1 MGVARPGL
9 WGVGL
14 SPHPPP
20 HLHMCP
26 GFSPHPPGGTTE
38 VSLSWGGC
46 GRAKAQRPVPARL
59 FHRPPPSLSSVNEV
73 GDGAKVIVMIF
84 ISILIL
90 IVAIALPSINKNIS
104 PLLLTRIS
112 SIVFIYA
119 GALSLN
125 ALYIQS
131 IGSGIG
137 IYSGLFQIT
146 TVSQLIDTF
155 IFFIGALILI
165 SWPSITTNEFN
176 KPIQSYRFEEILN
189 INDLNKETKNKLNYA
204 SEYSL
209 IVLFSSLGASLLVSS
224 SDLISMYLSIE
235 LQSFGVYILTTL
247 YRESESAT
255 SAGLKYFLLGGLSSC
270 LILLGSGIIYTYT
283 GLTHFESIYSLVSVS
298 DSSQISQ
305 GLSLGLIIIF
315 IGFLFKVAAAPLH
328 NWSPD
333 VYEDSPTIVTIWL
346 TIMPKISILIF
357 LLELYTHI
365 GLIGNNVSLSIFT
378 DLIGS
383 SHSIETSILNKDFLS
398 RETVIPALKNLLL
411 ISSLLSLIIGTVVGL
426 AQSRIKRLL
435 AYSTISHIGFILL
448 SLSINT
454 EQSIDSFLFYI
465 IQYSITNLNTFLI
478 IIALGYVIHNSMN
491 LNSKLNE
498 IENSKISQLRKEKGL
513 ETDIKEIS
521 ELKGQFYSNP
531 LLSLSLSVCLFSMAG
546 VPPLLGFFS
555 KQFVLYSAIQSGYY
569 FMSIVGILVSVI
581 SASYYL
587 KIIKVLHSE
596 PENLN
601 DNNNSILPASGHGQ
615 SLNNSNSISTISS
628 FHSYLISILTL
639 SILLFILKPSILL
652 NSTQLL
658 SLSLFNF

>member
-1 MGVARPGL
+1 
-9 WGVGL
+9 
-14 SPHPPP
+14 
-20 HLHMCP
+20 
-26 GFSPHPPGGTTE
+26 
-38 VSLSWGGC
+38 
-46 GRAKAQRPVPARL
+46 
-59 FHRPPPSLSSVNEV
+59 
-73 GDGAKVIVMIF
+73 MIF

-383 SHSIETSILNKDFLS
+383 SHSIETSILNNDFLS

>member
-1 MGVARPGL
+1 
-9 WGVGL
+9 
-14 SPHPPP
+14 
-20 HLHMCP
+20 
-26 GFSPHPPGGTTE
+26 
-38 VSLSWGGC
+38 
-46 GRAKAQRPVPARL
+46 
-59 FHRPPPSLSSVNEV
+59 
-73 GDGAKVIVMIF
+73 MIF

-270 LILLGSGIIYTYT
+270 LILLGSGIVYTYT

-596 PENLN
+596 PANLN

>member
-1 MGVARPGL
+1 MGVGRPGVWAEARPPSEDEAQSPKPSP
-9 WGVGL
+9 
-14 SPHPPP
+14 SPH
-20 HLHMCP
+20 LNMRGG
-26 GFSPHPPGGTTE
+26 GF
-38 VSLSWGGC
+38 
-46 GRAKAQRPVPARL
+46 

-255 SAGLKYFLLGGLSSC
+255 SAGLKYFLLG
-270 LILLGSGIIYTYT
+270 
-283 GLTHFESIYSLVSVS
+283 
-298 DSSQISQ
+298 
-305 GLSLGLIIIF
+305 
-315 IGFLFKVAAAPLH
+315 A
-328 NWSPD
+328 
-333 VYEDSPTIVTIWL
+333 
-346 TIMPKISILIF
+346 
-357 LLELYTHI
+357 
-365 GLIGNNVSLSIFT
+365 
-378 DLIGS
+378 
-383 SHSIETSILNKDFLS
+383 
-398 RETVIPALKNLLL
+398 
-411 ISSLLSLIIGTVVGL
+411 
-426 AQSRIKRLL
+426 
-435 AYSTISHIGFILL
+435 
-448 SLSINT
+448 
-454 EQSIDSFLFYI
+454 
-465 IQYSITNLNTFLI
+465 
-478 IIALGYVIHNSMN
+478 
-491 LNSKLNE
+491 
-498 IENSKISQLRKEKGL
+498 
-513 ETDIKEIS
+513 
-521 ELKGQFYSNP
+521 
-531 LLSLSLSVCLFSMAG
+531 
-546 VPPLLGFFS
+546 
-555 KQFVLYSAIQSGYY
+555 
-569 FMSIVGILVSVI
+569 
-581 SASYYL
+581 
-587 KIIKVLHSE
+587 
-596 PENLN
+596 
-601 DNNNSILPASGHGQ
+601 
-615 SLNNSNSISTISS
+615 
-628 FHSYLISILTL
+628 
-639 SILLFILKPSILL
+639 
-652 NSTQLL
+652 
-658 SLSLFNF
+658 